1 MADKKISELTA
12 LTGALNNADALAIA
26 DDSASQTKKISP
38 KDLIEQGVLLI
49 ADGSIPIDKIDGSGG
64 VPPGSIGS
72 TELADG
78 SVTAIKLADNSSGVV
93 DTALPATGV
102 RVGQV
107 ALETTTDKFYVWDGS
122 AWVPVKAGGSVN
134 EIVPVTGGLLQVVI
148 NQVDDV
154 VNIDCVFNDTTGPAE
169 FFAGPTAA
177 GGRVSARQIVG
188 DDLPTASASEQGAI
202 KVNGNGLAMDG
213 DVLKIDNNITPSAG
227 TFNLCDVDANGLVVD
242 YRAIEPSDL
251 PQAGENTL
259 GVVMP
264 GVDLAIDATGRLN
277 HIEKVAAGD
286 YQKVTV
292 DSRGHVIAGGSL
304 TSDDLENIDI
314 PAGSITGEIGTDQ
327 LAECSVTGPKICDYA
342 TCLMQEDNP
351 GRGDFLGQFWYTPST
366 AQLRVYSRG
375 SGPENIWLPVGF
387 GALQANNLRWG
398 GTYNAETDT
407 LGVLTAVGVSA
418 GLTAGQAFP
427 VATDDLSGIY
437 FVCQKD
443 GSNMTQADLNG
454 IAHTAGDWALCLDAT
469 QGWIHIDANA
479 GGGGGG
485 GGAQFLDDLLDVT
498 IGGAGGPFSTA
509 PSMTLAA
516 QQLLKYDAGDGVW
529 KNTDRLDGGRS
540 F

>member
-12 LTGALNNADALAIA
+12 LTGALNPADALAIA

-351 GRGDFLGQFWYTPST
+351 GAGDFLGQFWYTPST
-366 AQLRVYSRG
+366 AQLRVYARG

-398 GTYNAETDT
+398 GTYNADTDT

-443 GSNMTQADLNG
+443 GSNMTQPDLNG

-469 QGWIHIDANA
+469 QGWVHIDANA

-498 IGGAGGPFSTA
+498 IGGTGGPFSTA

-516 QQLLKYDAGDGVW
+516 QQLLKYDAGDGQW
-529 KNTDRLDGGRS
+529 KNTDRLDGGS

>member
-49 ADGSIPIDKIDGSGG
+49 ANGSIPIDKIDGSGG

-227 TFNLCDVDANGLVVD
+227 TFNLCDVDANGLVVG

-277 HIEKVAAGD
+277 HIEKVVAGD

-292 DSRGHVIAGGSL
+292 DSRGHVTAGGSL

-398 GTYNAETDT
+398 GTYNADTDT

-443 GSNMTQADLNG
+443 GSNMTQPDLNG

-469 QGWIHIDANA
+469 QGWVHIDANS

-529 KNTDRLDGGRS
+529 KNTDRLDGGS

>member
-49 ADGSIPIDKIDGSGG
+49 ADGSIPSEKIDSSGG
-64 VPPGSIGS
+64 IPPGAIGS

-202 KVNGNGLAMDG
+202 KVNGNGLTMDG

-351 GRGDFLGQFWYTPST
+351 GAGDFLGQFWFTPST
-366 AQLRVYSRG
+366 AQLRVYARG

-387 GALQANNLRWG
+387 GALQANNLRWL
-398 GTYNAETDT
+398 GTYDASNDT
-407 LGVLTAVGVSA
+407 VVSLTAVGVSE
-418 GLTAGQAFP
+418 GLTAGGPFP
-427 VATDDLSGIY
+427 APSDALSGGY
-437 FVCQKD
+437 FLCQTA
-443 GSNMTQADLNG
+443 GNSMSQPNLGG
-454 IAHTAGDWALCLDAT
+454 ISHDAGDWSLCLDSA
-469 QGWIHIDANA
+469 QGWIHIDAA
-479 GGGGGG
+479 APGGGGGG
-485 GGAQFLDDLLDVT
+485 SAQYLNDLLDVN

-509 PSMTLAA
+509 PALALSDR
-516 QQLLKYDAGDGVW
+516 QILKYDGGAGMW
-529 KNTDRLDGGRS
+529 RNTDMVDGGS

>member
-64 VPPGSIGS
+64 IPPGSIG
-72 TELADG
+72 TAELADG
-78 SVTAIKLADNSSGVV
+78 SVTAIKLADNSSGIV
-93 DTALPATGV
+93 DVALPAAGV

-107 ALETTTDKFYVWDGS
+107 ALETTTDKFYVWNGS
-122 AWVPVKAGGSVN
+122 AWVPVKAAGSVN
-134 EIVPVTGGLLQVVI
+134 EITTTGGGLLSVVI
-148 NQVDDV
+148 TETDDT
-154 VNIDCVFNDTTGPAE
+154 VNIDVVFNPTTGPAE
-169 FFAGPTAA
+169 FIAGPTAS
-177 GGRVSARQIVG
+177 GGAVSARVIVG
-188 DDLPTASASEQGAI
+188 DDLPTASATEKGAI
-202 KVNGNGLAMDG
+202 KVSGDGLRMDG
-213 DVLKIDNNITPSAG
+213 EKIEIDNDIAENNAMH
-227 TFNLCDVDANGLVVD
+227 LCQYNGKGLVINS
-242 YRAIEPSDL
+242 RAIEPSDL
-251 PQAGENTL
+251 PIATDSNV

-264 GVDLAIDATGRLN
+264 GTDLVVTTAGVLN
-277 HIEKVAAGD
+277 HESKGTTGT
-286 YQKVTV
+286 YTKVTV
-292 DSRGHVIAGGSL
+292 NDTGHITAGGLLES
-304 TSDDLENIDI
+304 TDLPDV
-314 PAGSITGEIGTDQ
+314 PAGNITGEIGEDQ

-351 GRGDFLGQFWYTPST
+351 GPGDFLGQFWYTPST
-366 AQLRVYSRG
+366 AQLRVYARG

-398 GTYNAETDT
+398 GTYNADTDT

-427 VATDDLSGIY
+427 VPTDDLSGIY

-443 GSNMTQADLNG
+443 GSNMTQPNLNG
-454 IAHTAGDWALCLDAT
+454 ISHTSGDWALCLDET

-509 PSMTLAA
+509 PSMTLAE
-516 QQLLKYDAGDGVW
+516 QQLLKYDAGDGQW
-529 KNTDRLDGGRS
+529 KNTDLLNGGS

>member
-12 LTGALNNADALAIA
+12 LTGALNPADALAIA

-49 ADGSIPIDKIDGSGG
+49 ADGSIPSEKIDSSGG
-64 VPPGSIGS
+64 IPPGSIGS

-277 HIEKVAAGD
+277 HIEKVVAGD

-351 GRGDFLGQFWYTPST
+351 GAGDFLGQFWYTPST
-366 AQLRVYSRG
+366 AQLRVYARG

-398 GTYNAETDT
+398 GTYDADTDT
-407 LGVLTAVGVSA
+407 LGVLTAVGVPA
-418 GLTAGQAFP
+418 VL
-427 VATDDLSGIY
+427 V
-437 FVCQKD
+437 
-443 GSNMTQADLNG
+443 
-454 IAHTAGDWALCLDAT
+454 
-469 QGWIHIDANA
+469 
-479 GGGGGG
+479 
-485 GGAQFLDDLLDVT
+485 
-498 IGGAGGPFSTA
+498 
-509 PSMTLAA
+509 
-516 QQLLKYDAGDGVW
+516 
-529 KNTDRLDGGRS
+529 
-540 F
+540 